1 VKGLQFDDK
10 KLIVGGDYTHRV
22 KQFNF
27 EQGTRVLDEEEL
39 HDMRDYWLSRD
50 N

>member
-1 VKGLQFDDK
+1 LQFDDE
-10 KLIVGGDYTHRV
+10 KLIVGGEYTHRV

-27 EQGTRVLDEEEL
+27 AQGTRVLDEAEL
-39 HDMRDYWLSRD
+39 NDMRDYWLSRE